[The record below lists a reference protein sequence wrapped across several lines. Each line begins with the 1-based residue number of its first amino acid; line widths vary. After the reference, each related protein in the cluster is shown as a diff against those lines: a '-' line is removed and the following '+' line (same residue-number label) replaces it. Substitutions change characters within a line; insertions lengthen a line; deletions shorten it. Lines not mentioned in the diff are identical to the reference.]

1 MMPQLLNVTNKL
13 LIKWD
18 AELLNLD
25 DMLYYFITTII
36 TSRLSSTNIFQKPS
50 DVHIR
55 AFMLL
60 GKPRVLTAGI

>member
-1 MMPQLLNVTNKL
+1 MG
-13 LIKWD
+13 WD

-25 DMLYYFITTII
+25 DILYCFITIII
-36 TSRLSSTNIFQKPS
+36 TSHLSSTNVFQNPS

-60 GKPRVLTAGI
+60 GEPDVLTAGI